1 MNIQK
6 LFGNNKLLTTSG
18 LAYLAKPQAV
28 NTQHEAVQE
37 EKKLSEP
44 EQLTLT
50 GVLLLGALNQEPLEQ
65 H

>member
-6 LFGNNKLLTTSG
+6 LFGNNKLLATSG

-28 NTQHEAVQE
+28 NMQHEAVQE

-50 GVLLLGALNQEPLEQ
+50 GVLLPGALNQEPLEQ